1 MEFDFIYSAS
11 PTGDNYFICWDG
23 ILEVP
28 QLFYTGKLE
37 IERQQR
43 DGKHKK
49 LSFHELLQQPHLQ
62 VNDIL
67 VLTVNYTFNSYENAK
82 KYIIKLQKNA
92 LQGQTTKELEKLK
105 PSFKGEGY
113 IPNENNFDILFHY
126 DNTHPTLEIPVPM
139 QRSSSNQGIQQRFKT
154 GIKLAFFNDVS
165 QSITHIPDD
174 WKSELSK
181 LRTTTT
187 TDIHAKVSKLFNKE
201 RYTNTHITIISILI
215 LQ

>member
-43 DGKHKK
+43 DRKHKK

-92 LQGQTTKELEKLK
+92 LQGKTTKELEKLK
-105 PSFKGEGY
+105 PSEGY

-126 DNTHPTLEIPVPM
+126 DDTHPTLEIPVPM

-154 GIKLAFFNDVS
+154 GIKLAFFNDAR
-165 QSITHIPDD
+165 QSIQHIPDD
-174 WKSELSK
+174 WKIKLSN
-181 LRTTTT
+181 LRTT
-187 TDIHAKVSKLFNKE
+187 TDIHTKVSELFGKHTNK
-201 RYTNTHITIISILI
+201 HITIISILI